1 MLEKNESKNNYNVA
15 IVGGGVTGTAL
26 LYVLSHYTNIQSIA
40 LIEKY
45 KNVAEV
51 NSHYN
56 NNSQTLH
63 FGDIETNYT
72 LEKAGRVKEAA
83 EMLALYMEK
92 HATDAFSKGAK
103 MVLAVG
109 DKEIAEL
116 EDRFEKFQKLFPK
129 LKKIGREEIGRIEP
143 KVTEGRDQKEK
154 ILALFTEDGY
164 AVNYKKLSES
174 FILEARKAGK
184 ITDIY
189 LSTKATDIKRENNGY
204 KIFTASGAVKA
215 DAIAVMAG
223 PHSLVFAKKLGYGKN
238 LGLLPVAGS
247 FYCADNILRGKVY
260 TMQIKKLPFAAIHG
274 DPDVNN
280 PKETRFG
287 PTAKVLPLLE
297 RHNYGTMFDFIK
309 TSIWNIRGIVS
320 LIKIISD
327 KTLFL
332 YVLKNIGYDLPFI
345 GQWLFLQDARK
356 IAPTLK
362 YRDLRFGKGIGGI
375 RPQIVN
381 TVTKKLEMGEA
392 EIIGDKI
399 LFNIT
404 PSPGASVSLK
414 NAEQDALKIVS
425 MLGLPFQFNKPRW
438 CLDYRSTMI
447 ECRE

>member
-1 MLEKNESKNNYNVA
+1 MA
-15 IVGGGVTGTAL
+15 IVGGGITGTAL
-26 LYVLSHYTNIQSIA
+26 LYVLSRYTNIQSVA

-45 KNVAEV
+45 NDVAEV
-51 NSHYN
+51 NSHFN

-83 EMLALYMEK
+83 EMLALFMEK
-92 HATDAFSKGAK
+92 HAPDVFTKSAK

-109 DKEIAEL
+109 EEEIAEL
-116 EDRFEKFQKLFPK
+116 ENRFEKFQKLFPK
-129 LKKIGREEIGRIEP
+129 LKKIERDEIGRIEP
-143 KVTEGRDQKEK
+143 KVTEGRDPKEK

-174 FILEARKAGK
+174 FVLEARKSEK
-184 ITDIY
+184 IVDIY
-189 LSTKATDIKRENNGY
+189 LGTKATDIKLENNGY
-204 KIFTASGAVKA
+204 KVFTAPKTFQA
-215 DAIAVMAG
+215 DAVAVMAG

-297 RHNYGTMFDFIK
+297 RHNYNTIFDFIK
-309 TSIWNIRGIVS
+309 TSIWNIGGIVS
-320 LIKIISD
+320 LLKIISD
-327 KTLFL
+327 TTLFL
-332 YVLKNIGYDLPFI
+332 YVIKNIGYDLPFI
-345 GQWLFLQDARK
+345 GKWLFLQDAKK

-362 YRDLRFGKGIGGI
+362 YKDLRFGRGIGGI

-381 TVTKKLEMGEA
+381 TVAKKLEMGEA
-392 EIIGDKI
+392 EIVGDKI

-414 NAEQDALKIVS
+414 NAEQDALKIIL
-425 MLGLPFQFNKPRW
+425 MLGSPFQFDKLRW
-438 CLDYRSTMI
+438 CLDYHSTMI